1 MTTLRERVRLD
12 TQSSSWARP
21 LDVFIFSVGG
31 ACCRC
36 VFDFAVRVVRVGIC
50 VSRPEAVVSCV
61 PLYVVLPF
69 CGFCLPAER
78 ESQLTFPGYLGDNSC
93 YMPLQAWLALKPH
106 WALGS
111 FPT

>member
-12 TQSSSWARP
+12 TTKLVLGATPQTYSYIR
-21 LDVFIFSVGG
+21 LGC

-78 ESQLTFPGYLGDNSC
+78 ERE
-93 YMPLQAWLALKPH
+93 
-106 WALGS
+106 GS
-111 FPT
+111 RKNVPRLSWR